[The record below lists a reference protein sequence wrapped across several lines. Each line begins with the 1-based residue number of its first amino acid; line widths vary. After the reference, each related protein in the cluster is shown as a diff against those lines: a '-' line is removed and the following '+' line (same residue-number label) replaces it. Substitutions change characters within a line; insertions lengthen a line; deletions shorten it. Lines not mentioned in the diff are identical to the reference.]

1 MPVQQ
6 SKVRHILI
14 KTTEVV
20 SDDIAKQKLMQVRDR
35 IVTGGEPFSDM
46 AKRFSND
53 GSAPSGGDLGW
64 LNPGETVPPFE
75 KAMNALPIGQVSEPV
90 KTQFGWHLIIVDDRR
105 TEDMAEQFMRNQV
118 RQKLFQQRSEA
129 AFETWLQTVRNQS
142 YIDNRLEKRQR
153 QSKE

>member
-1 MPVQQ
+1 M
-6 SKVRHILI
+6 
-14 KTTEVV
+14 
-20 SDDIAKQKLMQVRDR
+20 
-35 IVTGGEPFSDM
+35 
-46 AKRFSND
+46 
-53 GSAPSGGDLGW
+53 
-64 LNPGETVPPFE
+64 PPFE